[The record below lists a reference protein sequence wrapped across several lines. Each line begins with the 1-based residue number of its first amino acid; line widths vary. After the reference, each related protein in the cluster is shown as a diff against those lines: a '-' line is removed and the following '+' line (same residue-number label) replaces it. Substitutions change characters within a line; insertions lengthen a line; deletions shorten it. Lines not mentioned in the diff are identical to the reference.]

1 METHQKINL
10 KVSVITVCL
19 NCSNTI
25 ERTCKSVMS
34 QTYSNFEW
42 IVIDGNSEDETL
54 KILNRYKDNISILIS
69 EPDSGIYEAMN
80 KGIRLSTGEYI
91 VFLNAGDS
99 FYDQH
104 TLKTVSGFFG
114 PELLYGK
121 TVKRSCDN
129 DKLVSYPEALSE
141 DYLLNY
147 TLSHQS
153 SYYQKNVFLKYGLY
167 DEFYKI
173 AGDYEFYAR
182 LIKEEKFSFRYIE
195 EPLSIFYLDGI
206 SNDPLFRDRMK
217 LEQHTLRLK
226 YFKDYKKSYKY
237 FKYKT
242 RRLYKDLLCK

>member
-1 METHQKINL
+1 M
-10 KVSVITVCL
+10 V
-19 NCSNTI
+19 
-25 ERTCKSVMS
+25 
-34 QTYSNFEW
+34 
-42 IVIDGNSEDETL
+42 DGNSEDETL

-69 EPDSGIYEAMN
+69 EPDSGIYDAMN

-104 TLKTVSGFFG
+104 TLKTVSGFCG
-114 PELLYGK
+114 PSLLYGK
-121 TVKRSCDN
+121 TVKRNGKN
-129 DKLVSYPEALSE
+129 DELVSYPESLSE

-153 SYYQKNVFLKYGLY
+153 SYYHKNVFLKYGLY

-182 LIKEEKFSFRYIE
+182 LIKEEKFSSRYIE

-206 SNDPLFRDRMK
+206 SNDPLFRDRMR

-226 YFKDYKKSYKY
+226 YFKPYKKSYKY
-237 FKYKT
+237 LKYKI
-242 RRLYKDLLCK
+242 RCLYKTLSCKLFL